1 MAAIAFNTVQH
12 TAVRLEAVLMA
23 VGEKFDVFVSY
34 QVQQRAAE
42 AEPARTP
49 PDNEFAGTGTPF
61 RPLDAGIV
69 SDAIPAFFIGRNSD
83 GFWAARDAKG
93 RIGGLFLL
101 KASAVSFAR
110 MQSGPTGCATI
121 FPTDRFELDLA
132 NGGNPLFLL
141 PPAVD
146 APCAAS
152 ASPLAPLSG
161 KSHQRS
167 SAARR
172 LEHDP
177 VNAHWPPFRAGCLF
191 IGKTTT
197 DGCGERP
204 TSQ

>member
-83 GFWAARDAKG
+83 GFWAARDVKG

-110 MQSGPTGCATI
+110 TQSGPAGCATI
-121 FPTDRFELDLA
+121 FPNDRFELDLK
-132 NGGNPLFLL
+132 NSGNPL
-141 PPAVD
+141 
-146 APCAAS
+146 APCLRPLIRLALHLQHLAIGIVAQITAAIERC
-152 ASPLAPLSG
+152 
-161 KSHQRS
+161 K
-167 SAARR
+167 
-172 LEHDP
+172 
-177 VNAHWPPFRAGCLF
+177 RA
-191 IGKTTT
+191 
-197 DGCGERP
+197 
-204 TSQ
+204 